1 MNCSEHMYSVTHNN
15 TFAFNGTLYVE
26 IFAGSWECRSVREA
40 AVGPR
45 RAPGGTTCRSRQA
58 WTTSAI
64 FRVSRVTSGGRSGS
78 AVGRGEALRFVYVE

>member
-1 MNCSEHMYSVTHNN
+1 MCRQSEATVAITRSLLPKEIHRGSSKLPGTVMNCSEHMYSVTHNN

-58 WTTSAI
+58 
-64 FRVSRVTSGGRSGS
+64 
-78 AVGRGEALRFVYVE
+78 